1 MSYLRYNVNLSDN
14 QKKKLANAIK
24 NGKEVAIRLS
34 YDELTGPNPILI
46 TSQQQTKINKAKLQ
60 KKGAELKF
68 SKTQLSKQGGFL
80 PFLAA
85 AIPALIAAGKAAAL
99 GAAGAAGAASVRGIV
114 DAVQKGKG
122 LKVLSKKATGRGVFL
137 PGKR

>member
-1 MSYLRYNVNLSDN
+1 MSYVRHGVTMSED
-14 QKKKLANAIK
+14 QKKKLVNAIK
-24 NGKEVAIRLS
+24 HNKEVAIRLG
-34 YDELTGPNPILI
+34 YNELTGPNPILI
-46 TSQQQTKINKAKLQ
+46 TPQQLAKINKAKLQ
-60 KKGAELKF
+60 KKGVQLKF

-99 GAAGAAGAASVRGIV
+99 GAAGAAGAAAVKGIV

-122 LKVLSKKATGRGVFL
+122 LKILPKRGKGLFL
-137 PGKR
+137 PGRH

>member
-1 MSYLRYNVNLSDN
+1 MSYLRYSVSLSES
-14 QKKKLANAIK
+14 QKKKLASAIK
-24 NGKEVAIRLS
+24 TGKEVTIRLS
-34 YDELTGPNPILI
+34 YNELTGSNPILI

-60 KKGAELKF
+60 KKGVQLKF

-85 AIPALIAAGKAAAL
+85 AIPALVAAGKAVAL
-99 GAAGAAGAASVRGIV
+99 GAAGAAGAAGVKGIV

-122 LKVLSKKATGRGVFL
+122 LKILRKRGKGIFL
-137 PGKR
+137 PGKH

>member
-1 MSYLRYNVNLSDN
+1 MSYLRYSVNLSES

-46 TSQQQTKINKAKLQ
+46 TSQQQTKINKAKLK
-60 KKGAELKF
+60 KKGVELKF

-85 AIPALIAAGKAAAL
+85 AIPALVAAGKAAAL
-99 GAAGAAGAASVRGIV
+99 GAAGAAGASAVKGIV
-114 DAVQKGKG
+114 DAAQRGKG
-122 LKVLSKKATGRGVFL
+122 LKILPRRGKGIFL
-137 PGKR
+137 PGKH